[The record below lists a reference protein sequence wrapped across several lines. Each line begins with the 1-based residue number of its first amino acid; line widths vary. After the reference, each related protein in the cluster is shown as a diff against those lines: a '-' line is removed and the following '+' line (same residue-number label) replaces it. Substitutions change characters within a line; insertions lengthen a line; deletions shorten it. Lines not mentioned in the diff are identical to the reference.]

1 VPAMKQDDPAEARG
15 LPVTTLS
22 TGPGSLPRAGDTL
35 VCPTCA
41 VSGVVHALPSRPGAG
56 PICHGPMKVGRPVPC
71 AEVRPRRSDDVM
83 IDGRLYE
90 DEVSGFAFWCTR
102 AGPRQVQFDGRPLRL
117 QDMAAAF

>member
-1 VPAMKQDDPAEARG
+1 MKRADPPEAQG
-15 LPVTTLS
+15 LPAATL
-22 TGPGSLPRAGDTL
+22 LMRAGTQLQVGETL

-41 VSGVVHALPSRPGAG
+41 VSGVVCALPSPPGAG

-83 IDGRLYE
+83 IGGRLYE

-102 AGPRQVQFDGRPLRL
+102 GGLRQVLFDNRPLRL
-117 QDMAAAF
+117 QDMAAASF

>member
-1 VPAMKQDDPAEARG
+1 MKQDDPAEAQG
-15 LPVTTLS
+15 LPVTTLLIR
-22 TGPGSLPRAGDTL
+22 PGSLPRVGDTL
-35 VCPTCA
+35 VCSTCA
-41 VSGVVHALPSRPGAG
+41 ISGVVRALPSPPGSG

-83 IDGRLYE
+83 VGGRLYE

-102 AGPRQVQFDGRPLRL
+102 GGPRQVHFDSRPLRL

>member
-1 VPAMKQDDPAEARG
+1 MKQDDPAQGQG

-22 TGPGSLPRAGDTL
+22 IEPGRLPRVGDTL

-41 VSGVVHALPSRPGAG
+41 VSGVVHALPSPPGAG

-71 AEVRPRRSDDVM
+71 AEVRPRRSDDAM
-83 IDGRLYE
+83 IGGRLYQ
-90 DEVSGFAFWCTR
+90 DEASGFAFWCTR
-102 AGPRQVQFDGRPLRL
+102 GGPRQVHFGSRPLRP